1 MSGKRPFE
9 DDGRTIVDMSG
20 VERPNLFPF
29 RKVREEPK
37 LPEEERERNR
47 ESWERNGELDTKER
61 LWLIFGSLRA
71 ALLIVL
77 IFGVCFAL
85 VILAFLHFYL

>member
-1 MSGKRPFE
+1 MSDRQPFE

-20 VERPNLFPF
+20 VERPNLFSF
-29 RKVREEPK
+29 RKIKEEPQ
-37 LPEEERERNR
+37 LPEGERERNR
-47 ESWERNGELDTKER
+47 QSWESSDELSRKER

-77 IFGVCFAL
+77 IFGAVFAL

>member
-1 MSGKRPFE
+1 MSAKEPFE

-20 VERPNLFPF
+20 VERPNLFQF
-29 RKVREEPK
+29 RRIKEEPK
-37 LPEEERERNR
+37 RPEAERERNR
-47 ESWERNGELDTKER
+47 ESWEGVELSRRER

-77 IFGVCFAL
+77 IFGAVFAL
-85 VILAFLHFYL
+85 AILAFLHFYL

>member
-1 MSGKRPFE
+1 MSAKEPFE

-20 VERPNLFPF
+20 VERPNVFGF
-29 RKVREEPK
+29 RRLREEPRR
-37 LPEEERERNR
+37 PEAERERNR
-47 ESWERNGELDTKER
+47 GSWESGVELSRKER

-77 IFGVCFAL
+77 VFGAVFAL
-85 VILAFLHFYL
+85 AILAFLHFYL